1 MATTSPASSDTKD
14 SAAPADIVIIE
25 DETSVRELLRMGL
38 ERRGYSVRAMKN
50 GEEGFAAVETKTPDL
65 IICDVMMPGDDGF
78 AVCQKIRQ
86 AGVKSPFLFLTGKK
100 QTESMV
106 MGLQMGADDYL
117 VKPFDLRELDARIQ
131 VLLRRRAV

>member
-1 MATTSPASSDTKD
+1 MDTTSQVSSSSNP
-14 SAAPADIVIIE
+14 SAIHEILIIE
-25 DETSVRELLRMGL
+25 DETSVRELLRTAL
-38 ERRGYSVRAMKN
+38 EKRGYAVRAAKD
-50 GEEGFAAVETKTPDL
+50 GEEGFSAVQQKNPDL

-78 AVCQKIRQ
+78 SVCQRIRQ
-86 AGVKSPFLFLTGKK
+86 AGIKIPFLFLTGKK

-131 VLLRRRAV
+131 VLLRRRAT

>member
-1 MATTSPASSDTKD
+1 MSPASSDSD
-14 SAAPADIVIIE
+14 LPPAPADILIIE

-38 ERRGYSVRAMKN
+38 ERRGYRVRAFQN
-50 GEEGFAAVETKTPDL
+50 GEEGIAAVHAKTPDL

-86 AGVKSPFLFLTGKK
+86 AGIKSPFLFLTGKK

-131 VLLRRRAV
+131 VLLRRRPA